1 MLPVFS
7 VEMYEEKKRPLIS
20 NIQSESEA
28 FHGLCNYV
36 KNNSTQDLTVNLVDS
51 EHYNNAVL

>member
-1 MLPVFS
+1 MFS
-7 VEMYEEKKRPLIS
+7 VEMYKEKQRPLIS

-36 KNNSTQDLTVNLVDS
+36 KKNSTQDLTVNLVDS
-51 EHYNNAVL
+51 KHYNNAVL